1 MRIGVNLLPLF
12 PGQIGGME
20 TYACS
25 LLTHLTAMD
34 QQHHYYL
41 FVARYNQ
48 HLFDFHD
55 PKLTKVQT
63 ISLQGFRYATGG
75 LARLMAWV
83 ARGSPRVARLIGN
96 AAASADM
103 LWNIRRHKIDL
114 WFCPLINLTPRHVRL
129 PSVVS
134 IPDLQPEF
142 YPDFFRKDLADWARR
157 RYPASCRDATMVI
170 TLSEFSK
177 GTIVERYGVPPG
189 NVHAIPLAVT
199 EEFLLHQD
207 DSALEAVKARY
218 ALPPEYAFYPAN
230 TWPHKN
236 HETLVKAMHL
246 LRAKHGRQLACAF
259 TGVKRGAHEAFLK
272 PVEELGLRK
281 QIHVLGYVD
290 RHDMPLL
297 YRGARF
303 LIFPSLFEGF
313 GLPLLEAMA
322 SDCPI
327 ICSRAASIPEVVGDA
342 ALLFDPHDPE
352 GMADAMHRILTDE
365 ELRRSL
371 VQAGRDR
378 CSQFSWE
385 RTARETLKVLEEAA
399 LRGARPSVR
408 CV

>member
-20 TYACS
+20 TYACR
-25 LLTHLTAMD
+25 LLAHLAAID
-34 QQHHYYL
+34 RQHHYYL

-48 HLFDFHD
+48 HLFDFQH
-55 PKLTKVQT
+55 PKLTKVRT

-75 LARLMAWV
+75 LAGFAGWVGRRIPRL
-83 ARGSPRVARLIGN
+83 ARLVGN

-103 LWNIRRHKIDL
+103 LWSIRRHGIDL
-114 WFCPLINLTPRHVRL
+114 WFCPLILLAPRHVRL

-142 YPDFFRKDLADWARR
+142 YPDFFRRDLVEWSRR
-157 RYPASCRDATMVI
+157 RYPASCRDSTKVI
-170 TLSEFSK
+170 TLSEFSR

-189 NVHAIPLAVT
+189 KVHAIPLAVS
-199 EEFLLHQD
+199 EEFLLPQD
-207 DSALEAVKARY
+207 DSAVEAVKAKY
-218 ALPPEYAFYPAN
+218 ALPTEYAFYPAN

-236 HETLVKAMHL
+236 HATLVKAMHL
-246 LRAKHGRQLACAF
+246 LRTRHGSQLSCVF
-259 TGVKRGAHEAFLK
+259 TGVQRGGHDAFLK
-272 PVEELGLRK
+272 AAEDLGLT
-281 QIHVLGYVD
+281 QQVHVLGYVEK
-290 RHDMPLL
+290 HDIPLL

-303 LIFPSLFEGF
+303 LVFPSLFEGF

-322 SDCPI
+322 SDCPVV
-327 ICSRAASIPEVVGDA
+327 CSRVAGIPEVVGKA
-342 ALLFDPHDPE
+342 ALFFDPHDPE
-352 GMADAMHRILTDE
+352 DMADAMHRILTDE

-399 LRGARPSVR
+399 LEGAQHSDRSS
-408 CV
+408 